1 MQCQL
6 LVRSELVLHN
16 DDNLLLDLDPCV
28 IAAQGLIGRHVVEHT
43 LMQVWSIDA
52 KPLQKFTSRLPI
64 EPAKL
69 IGCPFSCAIHHVSET
84 VRCGLKSCKLV
95 GATSCKGVG
104 PHRSQPH
111 CQGVTLDSTSSDLHL
126 TLTQGHT
133 CTLRPTPYTYIKE
146 SIVKG
151 IHANSDLHLTLTHVC
166 LTRL

>member
-6 LVRSELVLHN
+6 LVRSELVLRN

-95 GATSCKGVG
+95 GATSCKGIG
-104 PHRSQPH
+104 IHRSQTH
-111 CQGVTLDSTSSDLHL
+111 RQGVILDSTS
-126 TLTQGHT
+126 
-133 CTLRPTPYTYIKE
+133 
-146 SIVKG
+146 
-151 IHANSDLHLTLTHVC
+151 
-166 LTRL
+166 